1 MEKKLLLT
9 AALAAFI
16 LLGGCSQNTEQ
27 TSKSIELTISAAAS
41 LSQALMEIE
50 NIFEKQNPDIN
61 LHLNFGSS
69 GSLQQQIIQ
78 GAPVDLFFSAAKTPF
93 YRLVKENLI
102 LPAYS
107 TDLIGN
113 ELALIVPKQSKVPLG
128 NFRALDS
135 GQIARVAIG
144 IPETVPAGQYS
155 MQVLKGLNIDQ
166 KIAEKLIPAKDVRQ
180 VLSYVETN
188 NTDAG
193 IVYVT
198 DAKGSDKVKVISL
211 ADPALHDP
219 IVYPVG
225 VLKSTPNK
233 KQAIEFYEFLK
244 TKAALQIFKNYG
256 FKILD

>member
-1 MEKKLLLT
+1 
-9 AALAAFI
+9 
-16 LLGGCSQNTEQ
+16 
-27 TSKSIELTISAAAS
+27 
-41 LSQALMEIE
+41 
-50 NIFEKQNPDIN
+50 
-61 LHLNFGSS
+61 
-69 GSLQQQIIQ
+69 
-78 GAPVDLFFSAAKTPF
+78 
-93 YRLVKENLI
+93 
-102 LPAYS
+102 
-107 TDLIGN
+107 
-113 ELALIVPKQSKVPLG
+113 
-128 NFRALDS
+128 
-135 GQIARVAIG
+135 
-144 IPETVPAGQYS
+144 

-256 FKILD
+256 FTILD